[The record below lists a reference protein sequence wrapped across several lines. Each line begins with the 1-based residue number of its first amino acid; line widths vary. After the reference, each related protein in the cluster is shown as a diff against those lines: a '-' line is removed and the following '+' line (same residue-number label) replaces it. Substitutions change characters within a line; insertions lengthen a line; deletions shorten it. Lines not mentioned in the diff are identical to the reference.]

1 MEAVIF
7 VIGVIMVIVG
17 TTIIL
22 TAWDLFWWAVGK
34 VLGVKSGDIHDDD
47 DGYT

>member
-1 MEAVIF
+1 MEALIF
-7 VIGVIMVIVG
+7 VIGVVLVIIG

-34 VLGVKSGDIHDDD
+34 VLGVRVDNDRDH
-47 DGYT
+47 